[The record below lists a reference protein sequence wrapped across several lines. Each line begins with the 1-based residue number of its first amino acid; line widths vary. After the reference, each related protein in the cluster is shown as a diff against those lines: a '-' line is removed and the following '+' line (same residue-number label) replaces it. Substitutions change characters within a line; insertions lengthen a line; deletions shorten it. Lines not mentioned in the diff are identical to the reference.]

1 VRRWLRGL
9 CLALACLLLT
19 ADPAAV
25 GVAAGAGDPSAPL
38 PVVTSSTDLRALVEA
53 VGGDRVRVESLA
65 PPLADPHAV
74 AIKPGLLQKLRGAS
88 LLVRI
93 GLDHEPWL
101 DQLLRSLDDRRFVR
115 GSPHYLDTS
124 RGIALLQAET
134 PRVKGERGVHVH
146 GFGNTHYWLDPEN
159 ARPITAGILEALA
172 RLAPADRARFEANRT
187 RFAAE
192 LTARIVRWEQAMAPH
207 RGAKV
212 VVVHETWPYFAWRF
226 GLTVVAAVEPTPGV
240 PPSPS
245 ALAALTQR
253 MRESG
258 IKLLIAEPYSHMA
271 VVNQVAARSGARVV
285 TLIPSVGGDPEARDY
300 FALFELNIRRLVDAL
315 SR

>member
-1 VRRWLRGL
+1 VRQCLRGL
-9 CLALACLLLT
+9 SLALACLLLT

-25 GVAAGAGDPSAPL
+25 GAAAGAGDPSAPL